1 LARRADKGWN
11 PQVLTARF
19 DMNDAAFVLT
29 WAIDALMLGAAAI
42 VILRSGVLPRWLGWL
57 AAAACTISIAT
68 VPVAMKAP
76 PLGILLTFIWL
87 IGTSVVLTRRSLRA
101 APKAVVATA

>member
-1 LARRADKGWN
+1 
-11 PQVLTARF
+11 
-19 DMNDAAFVLT
+19 MNDAAFVLT

-57 AAAACTISIAT
+57 AAAAGTISIAT

>member
-1 LARRADKGWN
+1 
-11 PQVLTARF
+11 
-19 DMNDAAFVLT
+19 MNDAAFVLT

-57 AAAACTISIAT
+57 AAAAGTTSIAT

-76 PLGILLTFIWL
+76 PPLGILLPFIWL
-87 IGTSVVLTRRSLRA
+87 IGTSVVLTRRSLHP